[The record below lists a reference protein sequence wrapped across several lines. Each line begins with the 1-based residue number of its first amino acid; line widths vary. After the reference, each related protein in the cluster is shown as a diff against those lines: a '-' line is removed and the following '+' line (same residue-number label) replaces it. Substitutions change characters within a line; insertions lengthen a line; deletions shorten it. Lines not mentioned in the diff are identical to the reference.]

1 MGSKQGRLRVET
13 VRKKVNGKTYTSVLL
28 RRSFR
33 KDGKVQHETL
43 GNLTR
48 LPPDVIEFV
57 KRRLSGE
64 LDADAPHSSFEIV
77 RSLPHGN
84 VAAVLQTAKQL
95 GLENFLASRPCR
107 ERDLIMA
114 LIVARVLSPRSK
126 LSTTAALQAE
136 TAKHTLGEELELG
149 EVDVHQLY
157 AAMDWLATRQTRIEN
172 KLAKKHL
179 QDGHLVLFDVSSSYY
194 TGRKSPLIKHGYS
207 RDHRRD
213 RPQIVYGLLCD
224 SAGRPIAIEVFPGN
238 TADPPTFTQ
247 IVARARKRFGINRI
261 VFVGDR
267 GMITSARINEDL
279 RDVDGLDWI
288 SALRTEGIRKLR
300 EAGTIQMSLFDK
312 QDLAEVTSEHF
323 PDERLVVCRNPALAE
338 QRARKRNELLQATEA
353 NLEPIRLATERKRNP
368 LRGEQEI
375 SLRVGK
381 VIGKHKMAKHFDL
394 TITENSLTYTRNE
407 EQIRDEAALDG
418 LYVVRSS
425 VDEKRM
431 DSEHVVETYKSLA
444 KVERAFRCLKTVD
457 LSLRPIYHRSDERI
471 RSHVFICM
479 LAYYVEWHM
488 REKLRPV
495 LFADDDRE
503 SAVAA
508 RDSIVSAAQRSQSAQ
523 RKDATRRTAD
533 NFPVQSFHDILKD
546 LGTLCRNRVRIPEF
560 DSQFDRL
567 TLPTPYQEHVLNLL
581 GVATN

>member
-1 MGSKQGRLRVET
+1 M
-13 VRKKVNGKTYTSVLL
+13 YTSVLL
-28 RRSFR
+28 RCSYRQ
-33 KDGKVQHETL
+33 DGKVKHETV
-43 GNLTR
+43 GNLTQ
-48 LPPDVIEFV
+48 LPPDVIDFV

-64 LDADAPHSSFEIV
+64 LDENAPQSSFEIV

-84 VAAVLQTAKQL
+84 VAAVLQTVKKL
-95 GLENFLASRPCR
+95 GLENLLASRPCR

-114 LIVARVLSPRSK
+114 LIAARVLSPRSK
-126 LSTTAALQAE
+126 LSTNTALNAE
-136 TAKHTLGEELELG
+136 TAKYTLADELELG

-157 AAMDWLATRQTRIEN
+157 AAMDWLVERQTRIEN

-179 QDGHLVLFDVSSSYY
+179 KDGHLVLFDVSSSYY
-194 TGRKSPLIKHGYS
+194 TGRTSPLVKHGYS
-207 RDHRRD
+207 RDHRQY

-224 SAGRPIAIEVFPGN
+224 SDGRPIAIEVFPGN

-279 RDVDGLDWI
+279 RDVEGLDWI

-300 EAGTIQMSLFDK
+300 KAGAIQMSLFDK

-338 QRARKRNELLQATEA
+338 QRIRKREELLKATEEK
-353 NLEPIRLATERKRNP
+353 LEPIRLATLRTRNP
-368 LRGEQEI
+368 LRGEQAI
-375 SLRVGK
+375 GLRVGK

-394 TITENSLTYTRNE
+394 TITENSFTYTRNKAR
-407 EQIRDEAALDG
+407 IREEAALDG

-425 VDEKRM
+425 VDKKQM
-431 DSEHVVETYKSLA
+431 NSEQVVETYKSLA
-444 KVERAFRCLKTVD
+444 KVERAFRCIKTVD
-457 LSLRPIYHRSDERI
+457 LSLRPIYHRNEDRI

-488 REKLRPV
+488 RKQLRPL
-495 LFADDDRE
+495 LFADDDQE

-508 RDSIVSAAQRSQSAQ
+508 RESIVAPAQRSKSAK
-523 RKDATRRTAD
+523 RKDSRRRTD
-533 NFPVQSFHDILKD
+533 DDYPVQSFHDILAD
-546 LGTLCRNRVRIPEF
+546 LGTLCRNRIRIPEF
-560 DSQFDRL
+560 ESEFDKL
-567 TLPTPYQEHVLNLL
+567 ALPTPYQQHVLDLL
-581 GVATN
+581 QVTI